1 VRRREFITLLG
12 GVAATLPLAAQAQ
25 QPAMLPVIG
34 FLSGYAA
41 ESFAP
46 ETKPYAAAFRQ
57 GLSETGYSDGHNV
70 AIEYRWAENQ
80 PSRLP
85 VLAAELVRRK
95 VTVIVATGGTAAAL
109 AAKGATATIP
119 IVFTGGSDPV
129 AIGLVASLNR
139 PGGNV
144 TGVTF
149 LASVLAAKRLDLLNE
164 LAPRASLIGLL
175 VNSDNPNTPSETRDM
190 EAATRAIGKQS
201 VLVRASTDR
210 ELDAAFGS
218 LVEQRANA
226 LVVAADTFFVSRRDQ
241 LVALSARY
249 AIPASYPSRE
259 FAEAGGLMSYGA
271 SFLDAY
277 RLAGVY
283 AGRILKGEKPAN
295 LPVVQPTKF
304 ELVINLKTAKTLGLT
319 VPDKLLALA
328 DEVIE

>member
-1 VRRREFITLLG
+1 MRRREFITLLG
-12 GVAATLPLAAQAQ
+12 GAAAAWPLAARTQ
-25 QPAMLPVIG
+25 QPAMPVIG

-46 ETKPYAAAFRQ
+46 ETKPYAAAFRR

-175 VNSDNPNTPSETRDM
+175 VNPDNPNAPSETRDM
-190 EAATRAIGKQS
+190 QAATRAIGKQS
-201 VLVRASTDR
+201 VLVRASTDH
-210 ELDAAFGS
+210 ELDVAFAS

-259 FAEAGGLMSYGA
+259 FAGAGGLMSYGA

-304 ELVINLKTAKTLGLT
+304 ELVINLKTAKTLGMIIPPG
-319 VPDKLLALA
+319 VLAIA